1 MDGTTANLLPNVME
15 RLQRLAPIVDRHRAE
30 FDSLHQLSKPVADA
44 MVEADLF
51 RLWTPRAL
59 GGASISPQD
68 LIEVVEAAAAMD
80 GSFGWCLTN
89 ANTMGRMVAYLAPE
103 VASDWVTGP
112 DCQMAWPGGSKAVS
126 WSPGA
131 GRLPAAFHRPGL

>member
-15 RLQRLAPIVDRHRAE
+15 RLQRLAPIVDRPRAE

-59 GGASISPQD
+59 GGA
-68 LIEVVEAAAAMD
+68 
-80 GSFGWCLTN
+80 
-89 ANTMGRMVAYLAPE
+89 
-103 VASDWVTGP
+103 
-112 DCQMAWPGGSKAVS
+112 
-126 WSPGA
+126 
-131 GRLPAAFHRPGL
+131 